1 MSLLLFYI
9 LLAPTTCTPFPHLF
23 KRPAGLSLYKW
34 TSQLK
39 AYFWSILLT
48 FFILFNVFFFKVEG
62 DGSLPEVM
70 KNYFRDN
77 FWWRVHK
84 TVVGLQIWNG
94 GEGGEDANDSLSSL
108 EVVPLCFFCCC
119 AATKSLIAG
128 GSSRCVKD
136 PCEQRGIYP
145 CWWRLESVSLSLT
158 SLRYITNLNSPLCI
172 FFISFPPSFVIIIKC
187 GFPPS
192 P

>member
-23 KRPAGLSLYKW
+23 KRPAGLSLQVNITTK
-34 TSQLK
+34 SIFLIDSS
-39 AYFWSILLT
+39 YF
-48 FFILFNVFFFKVEG
+48 FLFNVFKEFLVEG

-84 TVVGLQIWNG
+84 TVVGLQISNG

-108 EVVPLCFFCCC
+108 EVVPLLLRSDE
-119 AATKSLIAG
+119 KSNSRGQLSVCEGPLRAEGNISLLMTTRERVPLSYL
-128 GSSRCVKD
+128 SSVYNK
-136 PCEQRGIYP
+136 P
-145 CWWRLESVSLSLT
+145 
-158 SLRYITNLNSPLCI
+158 
-172 FFISFPPSFVIIIKC
+172 
-187 GFPPS
+187 
-192 P
+192 